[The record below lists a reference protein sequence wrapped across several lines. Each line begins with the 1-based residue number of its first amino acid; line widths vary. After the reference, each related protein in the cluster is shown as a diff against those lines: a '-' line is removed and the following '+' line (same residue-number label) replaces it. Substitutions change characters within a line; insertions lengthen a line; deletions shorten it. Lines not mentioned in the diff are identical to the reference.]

1 MYEYESPNFT
11 FFSKYQILQKYQI
24 LPRCKGNCLKI
35 TALYEISPNFVKC
48 GANCITICSKN
59 SELEEKVRETPKF
72 EKFALKYEQILAKIC
87 QIAEIG
93 AVQKNAH
100 LVNDYL
106 LAKIGVNTAENEP
119 EVLF

>member
-1 MYEYESPNFT
+1 M
-11 FFSKYQILQKYQI
+11 
-24 LPRCKGNCLKI
+24 
-35 TALYEISPNFVKC
+35 KC
-48 GANCITICSKN
+48 GGNCITICSKN
-59 SELEEKVRETPKF
+59 SELEEEVREIPKF